1 MFEIVMGCVGVCI
14 TIVVIAFTV
23 MAVVFVVDCVKE
35 IISEWREE
43 NE

>member
-1 MFEIVMGCVGVCI
+1 MFEIAMGFIGFCI